1 MILPLF
7 GVKTLLKLSYPQCS
21 WDSERLHSKSP
32 QEFKKS
38 NKLGTNLE
46 VFKLEKAGVILQ
58 DLKEESLFPSMEVI
72 FDFWKDSLP
81 EASGWEF
88 TDIWVVIL
96 AVFSV
101 KLQGLTWELKNLTKK

>member
-1 MILPLF
+1 M
-7 GVKTLLKLSYPQCS
+7 
-21 WDSERLHSKSP
+21 
-32 QEFKKS
+32 
-38 NKLGTNLE
+38 
-46 VFKLEKAGVILQ
+46 ILQ

-101 KLQGLTWELKNLTKK
+101 KLQGLTWELKNFTEIKSISDHNEDPRNDICHKVHNIK